1 MASLDLKKYGM
12 YIIGVILAFLLLG
25 TQFDP
30 KGIENDIK
38 LDNRKLNN
46 TVEIN

>member
-1 MASLDLKKYGM
+1 MTLDLKKYWWQA
-12 YIIGVILAFLLLG
+12 ISAILALLLFG

-38 LDNRKLNN
+38 LGNRKLNN
-46 TVEIN
+46 TVELN